1 MASEP
6 YKIKVE
12 RMHFWSP
19 DLSAH
24 SGPKYQAIAAAL
36 LRDIEMGRLQAGD
49 RLPPQ
54 RTLAETLSVD
64 LTTVTKAYNEVRRL
78 GLIEGGGSRGSF
90 VRGAAVSPFPEAEV
104 ATVETGM
111 NLPPDVAGGS
121 LAGCIRDGIAA
132 LLAAPNA
139 LTKLQYQPSGGAL
152 AERAAGAAFL
162 QARGIDAPE
171 DRVLVTSG
179 SQSAL
184 HGIVATMFEPGDA
197 ICTGAHVYPGF
208 LALARRYGL
217 ELVAIESDEEGL
229 VPAALQ
235 AACRRRR
242 IKAVYVVPTN
252 DNPTAATMAL
262 DRRRELAEV
271 AGREGVE
278 IIEDDAYGLLPVDP
292 IAPIAALAADRIW
305 HISSLSKIVSP
316 ALRVAYVRAPAVRK
330 TWRLAG
336 ELHQTA
342 IMAPPLNAALASR
355 WVQDGQ
361 LERLVAEIRGEAVA
375 RQRLVREALGDLDY
389 RCHPEGY
396 HLWLPLP
403 GGTLPAGLVDTL
415 RPAGLSVVPSEIFAV
430 EPERSTAALRVSI
443 GGSISRER
451 LARALR
457 MLDAMLAGG
466 VAGFV

>member
-1 MASEP
+1 MQN
-6 YKIKVE
+6 
-12 RMHFWSP
+12 WSP

-54 RTLAETLSVD
+54 RTLAEALSVD

-90 VRGAAVSPFPEAEV
+90 VKAAPVSPFPEAEV

-121 LAGCIRDGIAA
+121 LAGCIRDGVST

-162 QARGIDAPE
+162 KARGIDAPE
-171 DRVLVTSG
+171 DTVLVTSG
-179 SQSAL
+179 GQSAL
-184 HGIVATMFEPGDA
+184 HAIVATMFEPGDA
-197 ICTGAHVYPGF
+197 VCTGAYVYPGF
-208 LALARRYGL
+208 LAAARGHGIA
-217 ELVAIESDEEGL
+217 LVPVETDDEGL

-242 IKAVYVVPTN
+242 IKAVYLVPTN
-252 DNPTAATMAL
+252 DNPTASTMGAA
-262 DRRRELAEV
+262 RRRELAEV
-271 AGREGVE
+271 AGREGLE
-278 IIEDDAYGLLPVDP
+278 IIEDDAYGLLPADP
-292 IAPIAALAADRIW
+292 LEPIAAGAPDRTW
-305 HISSLSKIVSP
+305 HISSFSKIVSP
-316 ALRVAYVRAPAVRK
+316 SLRVAYVRAPSAPK
-330 TWRLAG
+330 AWRLAA
-336 ELHQTA
+336 ELHGTA
-342 IMAPPLNAALASR
+342 IMAPPLNAALVTR
-355 WVQDGQ
+355 WVADEQ
-361 LERLVAEIRGEAVA
+361 LPRLIAEMREESIA
-375 RQRLVREALGDLDY
+375 RQRLAREILGEAGY

-403 GGTLPAGLVDTL
+403 AGIAPSYLADTL
-415 RPAGLSVVPSEIFAV
+415 RPTGLSVVPSDVFAV
-430 EPERSTAALRVSI
+430 APEQGETALRVSI

-457 MLDAMLAGG
+457 MLDAILAHGG
-466 VAGFV
+466 DLSKAGII